1 MMWGL
6 GLGLDE
12 DRGTNIG
19 NMRILAKPTENA
31 GTVWHPCLS
40 DSLII
45 FKTVGGEDRAN
56 RDQQD
61 FA

>member
-12 DRGTNIG
+12 DRGTN
-19 NMRILAKPTENA
+19 MRILAKPTDNA

-40 DSLII
+40 NSLLIL
-45 FKTVGGEDRAN
+45 KTVGGEDRAN
-56 RDQQD
+56 RDQKD